1 VAQCPF
7 RDLYRKLR
15 EPLSETVLADGHI
28 RPDADGSAPARFH
41 TLRGVPAGWISELQ
55 QGSALGECDR
65 SCQRFFALD
74 SRAFAWRLMFD
85 FSAESG
91 FVALFFAS
99 FIAATVLP
107 GGSEL
112 VLIAVIHRHPEALL
126 SAVAVAT
133 VGNTLGGL
141 TSYWVGRLIPNRVHH
156 KSIIYLH
163 KYGYWALLFSWVP
176 LFGDALS
183 VAAGW
188 LRLNPWISLAAL
200 AVGKLF
206 RYIVVAG
213 GWAWFE
219 ALVLR

>member
-1 VAQCPF
+1 
-7 RDLYRKLR
+7 
-15 EPLSETVLADGHI
+15 
-28 RPDADGSAPARFH
+28 
-41 TLRGVPAGWISELQ
+41 
-55 QGSALGECDR
+55 
-65 SCQRFFALD
+65 
-74 SRAFAWRLMFD
+74 MFD

-91 FVALFFAS
+91 FIALFAAS

-107 GGSEL
+107 GGSEV
-112 VLIAVIHRHPEALL
+112 VLIAVLHKHPEALWQ
-126 SAVAVAT
+126 AVAVAT

-163 KYGYWALLFSWVP
+163 RYGYWALLFSWVP
-176 LFGDALS
+176 LVGDALA

-188 LRLNPWISLAAL
+188 LRFSPWISLAAF
-200 AVGKLF
+200 AAGKLF
-206 RYIVVAG
+206 RYLLVAG